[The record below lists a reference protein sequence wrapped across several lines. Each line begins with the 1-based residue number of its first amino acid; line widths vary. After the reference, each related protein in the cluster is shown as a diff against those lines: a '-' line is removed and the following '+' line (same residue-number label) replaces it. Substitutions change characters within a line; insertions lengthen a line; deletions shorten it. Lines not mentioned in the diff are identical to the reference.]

1 MKAIKN
7 IKGSSSDI
15 VLTTLNS
22 RYIHSSFS
30 LRYLYAN
37 MGDLQSQSAIRE
49 FTIHDRAID
58 VAEKILALSPQII
71 GFSVYIW
78 NVVEITAVVD
88 LLKTIEPKIKIV
100 LGGPEVSHIPDQ
112 PAVVELADYV
122 IKGAGESSFRALCQ
136 QLLLQQPPAEKVI
149 TGVPQ
154 ALEELNMPYEYY
166 NEEDLRNRIIYVEA
180 SRGCPFKCEF
190 CLSSLDKT
198 SKTFT
203 LDRFLE
209 AMDKLYQQ
217 GARNFKF
224 IDRTFNLKVAHST
237 AILQFFLERIPEA
250 AENND
255 LMVHFEVIPDR
266 LPDKLKAVL
275 VQFPPNSL
283 QFEVGVQTFDPDIQA
298 LISRRQDNEQTKANL
313 MWLRNHTQAHIHADL
328 IFGLPGDTL
337 KGFARSFDQL
347 YALNPQ
353 EIQLGILKRLR
364 GAPIN
369 RHTKNYGMTYS
380 PAPPYTVLKTKD
392 ITFEE
397 LQRVGRFARFWDII
411 GNQGRFKHSLPLI
424 MGKQPFDRFMA
435 FSDALFAQESST
447 WKISLRRQFVLL
459 YQIVPGLL
467 SVDQQD
473 FFAALQKDFDR
484 SGEKGQLYGLLQPA
498 SKTKKNQ
505 QNARQARHL

>member
-1 MKAIKN
+1 M
-7 IKGSSSDI
+7 STRQDI

-37 MGDLQSQSAIRE
+37 MGALQERTCIQE

-58 VAEKILALSPQII
+58 VTEQLLAGRPSII

-78 NVVEITAVVD
+78 NVVEITAVVA
-88 LLKTIEPKIKIV
+88 LIKTIEPTITIV

-112 PAVVELADYV
+112 PAVVEQADYV
-122 IKGAGESSFRALCQ
+122 IKGAGESSFRSLCQ
-136 QLLLQQPPAEKVI
+136 QLLKQQPPADKI
-149 TGVPQ
+149 IAGVPQ

-166 NEEDLRNRIIYVEA
+166 DEEDLRNRIIYVEA

-203 LDRFLE
+203 LDRFLQE
-209 AMDKLYQQ
+209 MDRLYQQ

-237 AILQFFLERIPEA
+237 AILQFFLDRMDER
-250 AENND
+250 

-266 LPDKLKAVL
+266 LPDKLKEML

-283 QFEVGVQTFDPDIQA
+283 QFEVGVQTFDPEIQA

-313 MWLRNHTQAHIHADL
+313 AWLRAHTQAHIHADL

-337 KGFARSFDQL
+337 AGFADSFDQL
-347 YALNPQ
+347 YRLNPQ

-369 RHTKNYGMTYS
+369 RHTARYQMTYS

-392 ITFEE
+392 ISFEE
-397 LQRVGRFARFWDII
+397 LQRVGRFARYWDII

-424 MGKQPFDRFMA
+424 MGAQPFERFMA
-435 FSDALFAQESST
+435 FSDALYGRESST
-447 WKISLRRQFVLL
+447 WKIALRRQFVLL
-459 YQIVPGLL
+459 YQIVPTLL
-467 SVDQQD
+467 AVDQQQ

-484 SGEKGQLYGLLQPA
+484 CGEKGQLSHLLKPV
-498 SKTKKNQ
+498 SKIKKNQ